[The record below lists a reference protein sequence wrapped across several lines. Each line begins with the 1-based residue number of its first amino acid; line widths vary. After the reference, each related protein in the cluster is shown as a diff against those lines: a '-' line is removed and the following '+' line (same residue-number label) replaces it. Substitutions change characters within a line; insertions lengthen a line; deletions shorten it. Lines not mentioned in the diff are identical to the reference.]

1 MKPIG
6 IAVAALLV
14 GALTGCMAYGP
25 GPYDTASAP
34 PQGYDSGYA
43 QASPRAEVG
52 FFYDDLSPYGDWVMT
67 ADYGWVWF
75 PRRPAPGWRPYT
87 DGRWVDTA
95 YGWTWVS
102 FEPYGWAT
110 YHYGRWAQDPRFG
123 WIWVPGTVWGPAWV
137 SWQYGGGYVG
147 WAPLPPAV
155 GFEAGIGIRLGGFSL
170 TAGIRPEAYC
180 FVPERSFLQPRLSG
194 HMLPRAR
201 NVTIIHNTTNITN
214 YTYIDNRVVNRG
226 VELRHIERVTGRPVE
241 RFRVGEGTREARTV
255 VKGTEVRFYR
265 PGKQQLDSVHV
276 RPRANEDMRREAP
289 PPARQQPPIRQ
300 QVQPQTQQRVQ
311 PQTQQRVQPQIRQQV
326 QPQTQQQA
334 QPPTQRRAQPVV
346 PVAPRVER
354 APHPDARQI
363 EQQDRRQQQ
372 ELQKYQEEQRKKLE
386 KEHQQELAKARAQGE
401 RERAQAQQKADRE
414 RADAKQKAERDRA
427 QAQQRAER
435 EAQQE
440 QQRKAQEQLKARQDA
455 ARRAIR
461 AKPVAPTKPATRARS
476 APRATPTPTNKPA
489 DPPQRKKPGRK

>member
-276 RPRANEDMRREAP
+276 RPRANEDLRREAP

-300 QVQPQTQQRVQ
+300 QVQ